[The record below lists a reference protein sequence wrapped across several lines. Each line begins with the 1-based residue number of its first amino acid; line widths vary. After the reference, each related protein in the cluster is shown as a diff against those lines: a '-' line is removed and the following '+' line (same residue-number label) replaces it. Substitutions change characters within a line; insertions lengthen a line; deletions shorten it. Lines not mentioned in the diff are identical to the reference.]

1 MASYVYEETISDLY
15 VPKGPLDSATAAV
28 QVGGRRCGVMVR
40 HGGKAHWRTKSTGS
54 LWQLQPELSEWP
66 FLCQN
71 SAAIFFVAM
80 RLFSEE
86 IFLLEG
92 ANVLLHTCI
101 QFIFHSNTYWYYQK
115 AEVCFIH
122 TCRQLMADQRAA
134 PNAMPFH
141 TTQRDE
147 MRGRCVLEVLL
158 CRCFGMRGGKTY
170 SHHVHWLLCEKEA
183 SRKIDFCASDKGKET
198 SDDRA
203 QCADTRHWGKVRQH
217 WNGLVVTVKQHV
229 SQKTWFDSA
238 LQTETELAIVYDSFV
253 TVGVSTQTLLIV
265 IQ

>member
-28 QVGGRRCGVMVR
+28 QVGGRRCGIMVRR
-40 HGGKAHWRTKSTGS
+40 HGGKQAHWRTKSTGS

-101 QFIFHSNTYWYYQK
+101 QFIFHSNTHWYYQK

-134 PNAMPFH
+134 PNAMPFSH
-141 TTQRDE
+141 NTKRRDE
-147 MRGRCVLEVLL
+147 RTMCAGGAPLQVLWHE
-158 CRCFGMRGGKTY
+158 RR
-170 SHHVHWLLCEKEA
+170 
-183 SRKIDFCASDKGKET
+183 
-198 SDDRA
+198 
-203 QCADTRHWGKVRQH
+203 
-217 WNGLVVTVKQHV
+217 
-229 SQKTWFDSA
+229 
-238 LQTETELAIVYDSFV
+238 
-253 TVGVSTQTLLIV
+253 
-265 IQ
+265 